1 MVIALARTW
10 PRYLHLLLS
19 DRDRD
24 TRKQR
29 VIWSR
34 KCLMA
39 CFASESEQRQGE
51 PFRKTAE
58 TASSMQRACR
68 KIEAIFSHKQEG
80 SGQAGGGGGCGA
92 GLTDN
97 DMRGFMACS
106 VSAPELDS
114 VTGNGVVKS

>member
-39 CFASESEQRQGE
+39 CFASESEQRQVE
-51 PFRKTAE
+51 PLRQTAE
-58 TASSMQRACR
+58 TASSMQRVCR
-68 KIEAIFSHKQEG
+68 KIEAIFSQKQEE
-80 SGQAGGGGGCGA
+80 SGERGGGGCEA

-106 VSAPELDS
+106 VSAPNWIRSLAMES
-114 VTGNGVVKS
+114 